1 MKVTSILLILLGLST
16 HILVAQSNVKVTNI
30 KAELNRLDRKI
41 YIYYDLSA
49 KGSRYDKYEVEVFLS
64 EDGGE
69 TFPYRLDYVQGS
81 VGKGIQAGYGKV
93 IEWRYLQDRPAF
105 TGQNIAFEIKAKLDL
120 LDKER
125 RIERLGGPG
134 KAMLSLLYPGLGSYK
149 VREGNQKWYYGVGI
163 LAYGMVGTGLYLRFQ
178 SDANYDDYQAGSTVL
193 DVNQLNNLADE
204 RSRLLD
210 RAQDQRRFSDILLIG
225 GGAIWLTEFTFA
237 LLKGI
242 KNRNEKY
249 RIMAQKTISFTPFF
263 EPWGRQPR
271 LGLRFKL

>member
-1 MKVTSILLILLGLST
+1 MKIIPIALFILGLCGQT
-16 HILVAQSNVKVTNI
+16 LFAQSSVKVTNI

-41 YIYYDLSA
+41 YIYYDLTA
-49 KGSRYDKYEVEVFLS
+49 KGSRYDKYEVEIFLS

-69 TFPYRLDYVQGS
+69 TFPYRLEYVNGN

-93 IEWRYLQDRPAF
+93 IEWRYLQDKPAF

-149 VREGNQKWYYGVGI
+149 VREGEQKWYYALGA
-163 LAYGMVGTGLYLRFQ
+163 LTYGMVGTGLYLRFQ
-178 SDANYDDYQAGSTVL
+178 SDNNYDDYQTTTQVGNVIELSSLGPETRDL
-193 DVNQLNNLADE
+193 LNK
-204 RSRLLD
+204 
-210 RAQDQRRFSDILLIG
+210 AQNQRRTSDILLIG

-237 LLKGI
+237 LIKGY

-249 RIMAQKTISFTPFF
+249 RIMAQKTLTFEPFF
-263 EPWGRQPR
+263 EPWGSYPR
-271 LGLRFKL
+271 FGLRLKL

>member
-1 MKVTSILLILLGLST
+1 MKVTSILLILLGFST

-193 DVNQLNNLADE
+193 DINQLNNLADE

>member
-1 MKVTSILLILLGLST
+1 MKIIPILLILLGIGGTALF
-16 HILVAQSNVKVTNI
+16 AQPNVKVTNI

-49 KGSRYDKYEVEVFLS
+49 KGSRFDKYEVEVFLS

-81 VGKGIQAGYGKV
+81 VGKGIQAGFGKV

-134 KAMLSLLYPGLGSYK
+134 KAFLSLLYPGLGSYK
-149 VREGNQKWYYGVGI
+149 VREGNQKWYYAVGV

-178 SDANYDDYQAGSTVL
+178 SDANYDDYQAMANVADINELSSLGAERRNL
-193 DVNQLNNLADE
+193 LN
-204 RSRLLD
+204 

-237 LLKGI
+237 LLKGF
-242 KNRNEKY
+242 KNRNEKFK
-249 RIMAQKTISFTPFF
+249 IMAQKTISFTPFF